1 MVRYGMVIDL
11 DRCVGCAACAVACKA
26 ENSVTSSTPEDYK
39 NRRLME
45 WNRVVTVFKGKF
57 PNVSASIMPLICNH
71 CEHPPCVKVCPVDAT
86 YKREDGLVLQRYE
99 RCIGCK
105 YCMVACPYQQ
115 RFFNFYD
122 QKKKYVERFEKE
134 AEELKKENK
143 NVPITYL
150 EIPYHNPDVPSRI
163 SGIVEKCTFC
173 RHRIDKAIAEGKKI
187 GSPDGVEP
195 ACTRRALQRQGLSVI
210 WMTRIAKSPGCFAAE
225 GITSFGLTLVRN
237 HRSIIWI
244 RRQKHGIHKN

>member
-26 ENSVTSSTPEDYK
+26 ENSVTASTPEDYK
-39 NRRLME
+39 KRRLME
-45 WNRVVTVFKGKF
+45 WNRVVTVFKGKY

-86 YKREDGLVLQRYE
+86 YKNEEGIVLQRYE

-122 QKKKYVERFEKE
+122 QVEKNKEEHRME
-134 AEELKKENK
+134 AEKYKKENRE
-143 NVPITYL
+143 VPVTLL
-150 EIPYHNPDVPSRI
+150 EIPYHNPDVPPRI
-163 SGIVEKCTFC
+163 AGIVEKCTFC
-173 RHRIDKAIAEGKKI
+173 RHRLDKAKAEGKKI

-195 ACTRRALQRQGLSVI
+195 ACTQACPAGTRTFGDLDDPDSEVSKLLRSRRNYQLRADLGTEPQVYYLD
-210 WMTRIAKSPGCFAAE
+210 
-225 GITSFGLTLVRN
+225 
-237 HRSIIWI
+237 
-244 RRQKHGIHKN
+244 

>member
-105 YCMVACPYQQ
+105 YCMVACPYHQ
-115 RFFNFYD
+115 RFFNFHK
-122 QKKKYVERFEKE
+122 Q
-134 AEELKKENK
+134 EEME
-143 NVPITYL
+143 
-150 EIPYHNPDVPSRI
+150 YHNPDVPGRI

-173 RHRIDKAIAEGKKI
+173 RHRLDKAIAEGKKI

-195 ACTRRALQRQGLSVI
+195 ACTQACPAKTRTFGDLDDPDSEVSKLLRSRRNYQLRADLGTEPQVYYLD
-210 WMTRIAKSPGCFAAE
+210 
-225 GITSFGLTLVRN
+225 
-237 HRSIIWI
+237 
-244 RRQKHGIHKN
+244 

>member
-26 ENSVTSSTPEDYK
+26 ENSVTGSTPEDYK
-39 NRRLME
+39 KRRLME
-45 WNRVVTVFKGKF
+45 WNRVVTVFKGKY

-86 YKREDGLVLQRYE
+86 YKNEDGIVLQRYE

-115 RFFNFYD
+115 RFFNFYE
-122 QKKKYVERFEKE
+122 QEEKE
-134 AEELKKENK
+134 
-143 NVPITYL
+143 
-150 EIPYHNPDVPSRI
+150 YHNPEVPRRI
-163 SGIVEKCTFC
+163 AGIVEKCTFC
-173 RHRIDKAIAEGKKI
+173 RHRLDKAKAEGKKI

-195 ACTRRALQRQGLSVI
+195 ACTQACPAKTRTFGDLDDPDSEVSKLLRSRRNYQLRADLGTEPQVYYLD
-210 WMTRIAKSPGCFAAE
+210 
-225 GITSFGLTLVRN
+225 
-237 HRSIIWI
+237 
-244 RRQKHGIHKN
+244 

>member
-39 NRRLME
+39 KRRLME
-45 WNRVVTVFKGKF
+45 WNRVVTVIKGKY
-57 PNVSASIMPLICNH
+57 PNVSGSIMPLICNH
-71 CEHPPCVKVCPVDAT
+71 CENPPCVKVCPVDAT

-115 RFFNFYD
+115 RFFNFYEQAD
-122 QKKKYVERFEKE
+122 KE
-134 AEELKKENK
+134 
-143 NVPITYL
+143 
-150 EIPYHNPDVPSRI
+150 YHNPDVPPRI

-195 ACTRRALQRQGLSVI
+195 ACTQACPAKTRTFGDLDDPDSEVSKLLRSRRNYQLRADLGTEPQVYYLD
-210 WMTRIAKSPGCFAAE
+210 
-225 GITSFGLTLVRN
+225 
-237 HRSIIWI
+237 
-244 RRQKHGIHKN
+244 

>member
-1 MVRYGMVIDL
+1 MVRYGMIIDL
-11 DRCVGCAACAVACKA
+11 DRCVGCGACAVACKA

-39 NRRLME
+39 KRRLME
-45 WNRVVTVFKGKF
+45 WNRVVTVFKGKY

-105 YCMVACPYQQ
+105 YCMVACPYHQ
-115 RFFNFYD
+115 RFFNFYK
-122 QKKKYVERFEKE
+122 QEEKE
-134 AEELKKENK
+134 
-143 NVPITYL
+143 
-150 EIPYHNPDVPSRI
+150 YHNPDVPGRI

-187 GSPDGVEP
+187 GSPDGMEP
-195 ACTRRALQRQGLSVI
+195 ACTQACPAKTRTFGDLDDPDSEVSKLLHSRRNYQLRADLGTEPQVYYLD
-210 WMTRIAKSPGCFAAE
+210 
-225 GITSFGLTLVRN
+225 
-237 HRSIIWI
+237 
-244 RRQKHGIHKN
+244 

>member
-11 DRCVGCAACAVACKA
+11 DRCVGCATCAVACKA

-45 WNRVVTVFKGKF
+45 WNRVVTVIKGKY
-57 PNVSASIMPLICNH
+57 PNVSGSIMPLICNH
-71 CEHPPCVKVCPVDAT
+71 CENPPCVKVCPVDAT

-115 RFFNFYD
+115 RFFNFSK
-122 QKKKYVERFEKE
+122 QEGKE
-134 AEELKKENK
+134 
-143 NVPITYL
+143 
-150 EIPYHNPDVPSRI
+150 YHNPDVPPRI

-195 ACTRRALQRQGLSVI
+195 ACTQACPAK
-210 WMTRIAKSPGCFAAE
+210 TRI
-225 GITSFGLTLVRN
+225 FGDLDDPDSAVSKLLRSRRN
-237 HRSIIWI
+237 YQLRADLGT
-244 RRQKHGIHKN
+244 QPQVYYLD

>member
-26 ENSVTSSTPEDYK
+26 ENSVTSSTPSDYK
-39 NRRLME
+39 KRRLME

-115 RFFNFYD
+115 RFFNFHEQETKD
-122 QKKKYVERFEKE
+122 
-134 AEELKKENK
+134 
-143 NVPITYL
+143 
-150 EIPYHNPDVPSRI
+150 YHNPDVPHRI

-173 RHRIDKAIAEGKKI
+173 RHRIDKAIAEGKK
-187 GSPDGVEP
+187 SAHLMELNLHVL
-195 ACTRRALQRQGLSVI
+195 RHVLQRQEFSVI
-210 WMTRIAKSPGCFAAE
+210 WMTQIAKSPSCFTAE
-225 GITSFGLTLVRN
+225 GIISFGLTLVLNR
-237 HRSIIWI
+237 RYIIWI
-244 RRQKHGIHKN
+244 RRENHGIHKN

>member
-39 NRRLME
+39 KRRLME

-115 RFFNFYD
+115 RFFNFHE
-122 QKKKYVERFEKE
+122 Q
-134 AEELKKENK
+134 
-143 NVPITYL
+143 
-150 EIPYHNPDVPSRI
+150 EIKDYHNPDVPHRI

-173 RHRIDKAIAEGKKI
+173 RHRIDKAISEGKKI

-195 ACTRRALQRQGLSVI
+195 ACTQACPAKTRTFGDLDDPDSEVSKLLHSRRNYQLRADLGTEPQVYYLD
-210 WMTRIAKSPGCFAAE
+210 
-225 GITSFGLTLVRN
+225 
-237 HRSIIWI
+237 
-244 RRQKHGIHKN
+244 

>member
-39 NRRLME
+39 KRRLME
-45 WNRVVTVFKGKF
+45 WNRVVTLFKGKY

-86 YKREDGLVLQRYE
+86 YKRDDGIVLQRYE

-115 RFFNFYD
+115 RFFNFYE
-122 QKKKYVERFEKE
+122 QEEKHK
-134 AEELKKENK
+134 EEGIE
-143 NVPITYL
+143 V
-150 EIPYHNPDVPSRI
+150 PYHNPDVPPRI
-163 SGIVEKCTFC
+163 AGIVEKCTFC
-173 RHRIDKAIAEGKKI
+173 VHRLKKAKAEGKKI

-195 ACTRRALQRQGLSVI
+195 ACTEACPARTRTFVDLDDPESEVSRLLRSRRNYQLRADLGTNPQVYYLD
-210 WMTRIAKSPGCFAAE
+210 
-225 GITSFGLTLVRN
+225 
-237 HRSIIWI
+237 
-244 RRQKHGIHKN
+244 

>member
-39 NRRLME
+39 KRRLME
-45 WNRVVTVFKGKF
+45 WNRVVTVFKGKY
-57 PNVSASIMPLICNH
+57 PNANASIMPLICNH

-115 RFFNFYD
+115 RFFNFYEQED
-122 QKKKYVERFEKE
+122 KE
-134 AEELKKENK
+134 
-143 NVPITYL
+143 
-150 EIPYHNPDVPSRI
+150 YHNPDVPPRI

-195 ACTRRALQRQGLSVI
+195 ACTQACPAKTRTFGDLDDPDSEVSKLLRSRRNYQLRADLGTEPQVYYLD
-210 WMTRIAKSPGCFAAE
+210 
-225 GITSFGLTLVRN
+225 
-237 HRSIIWI
+237 
-244 RRQKHGIHKN
+244 

>member
-26 ENSVTSSTPEDYK
+26 ENSVTSSTPSDYK
-39 NRRLME
+39 KRRLME
-45 WNRVVTVFKGKF
+45 WNRVVTVLKGKY
-57 PNVSASIMPLICNH
+57 PNVSGSIMPLICNH

-115 RFFNFYD
+115 RFFNFYEQED
-122 QKKKYVERFEKE
+122 KE
-134 AEELKKENK
+134 
-143 NVPITYL
+143 
-150 EIPYHNPDVPSRI
+150 YHNPDVPPRI

-195 ACTRRALQRQGLSVI
+195 ACTQACPAKTRTFGDLDDPESEVSKLLRSRRNYQLRADLGTEPQVYYLD
-210 WMTRIAKSPGCFAAE
+210 
-225 GITSFGLTLVRN
+225 
-237 HRSIIWI
+237 
-244 RRQKHGIHKN
+244 

>member
-39 NRRLME
+39 KRRMME

-105 YCMVACPYQQ
+105 YCMVACPYHQ
-115 RFFNFYD
+115 RFFNFYK
-122 QKKKYVERFEKE
+122 QEEKD
-134 AEELKKENK
+134 
-143 NVPITYL
+143 
-150 EIPYHNPDVPSRI
+150 YHNPDVPGRI

-173 RHRIDKAIAEGKKI
+173 RHRLDKAIAEGKKI

-195 ACTRRALQRQGLSVI
+195 ACTQACPAKTRTFGDLDDPDSEVSRLLRSRRNYQLRADLGTEPQVYYLD
-210 WMTRIAKSPGCFAAE
+210 
-225 GITSFGLTLVRN
+225 
-237 HRSIIWI
+237 
-244 RRQKHGIHKN
+244 

>member
-39 NRRLME
+39 KRRLME

-105 YCMVACPYQQ
+105 YCMVACPYHQ
-115 RFFNFYD
+115 RFFNFHE
-122 QKKKYVERFEKE
+122 QEEKE
-134 AEELKKENK
+134 
-143 NVPITYL
+143 
-150 EIPYHNPDVPSRI
+150 YHNPDVPVRI

-187 GSPDGVEP
+187 GSPDGMEP
-195 ACTRRALQRQGLSVI
+195 ACTQACPAKTRTFGDLDDPDSEVSKLLRSRRNYQLRADLGTEPQVYYLD
-210 WMTRIAKSPGCFAAE
+210 
-225 GITSFGLTLVRN
+225 
-237 HRSIIWI
+237 
-244 RRQKHGIHKN
+244 

>member
-26 ENSVTSSTPEDYK
+26 ENSVTSSTPSDYK
-39 NRRLME
+39 KRRLME
-45 WNRVVTVFKGKF
+45 WNRVVTVFKGKY

-115 RFFNFYD
+115 RFFNFYE
-122 QKKKYVERFEKE
+122 QEEKD
-134 AEELKKENK
+134 
-143 NVPITYL
+143 
-150 EIPYHNPDVPSRI
+150 YHNPDVPRRI
-163 SGIVEKCTFC
+163 GGIVEKCTFC
-173 RHRIDKAIAEGKKI
+173 RHRIEKAKAEGKKI

-195 ACTRRALQRQGLSVI
+195 ACTQACPAKTRTFGDLDDPDSEVSKLLRSRRNYQLRADLGTEPQVYYLD
-210 WMTRIAKSPGCFAAE
+210 
-225 GITSFGLTLVRN
+225 
-237 HRSIIWI
+237 
-244 RRQKHGIHKN
+244 

>member
-26 ENSVTSSTPEDYK
+26 ENSVTSSTPSDYK
-39 NRRLME
+39 KRRLME
-45 WNRVVTVFKGKF
+45 WNRVVTVFKGKY

-86 YKREDGLVLQRYE
+86 YKSEDGLVLQRYE

-115 RFFNFYD
+115 RFFNFYE
-122 QKKKYVERFEKE
+122 QEEKD
-134 AEELKKENK
+134 
-143 NVPITYL
+143 
-150 EIPYHNPDVPSRI
+150 YHNPDVPRRI
-163 SGIVEKCTFC
+163 GGIVEKCTFC
-173 RHRIDKAIAEGKKI
+173 RHRIEKAKAEGKKI

-195 ACTRRALQRQGLSVI
+195 ACTQACPAKTRTFGDLDDPDSEVSKLLRSRRNYQLRADLGTEPQVYYLD
-210 WMTRIAKSPGCFAAE
+210 
-225 GITSFGLTLVRN
+225 
-237 HRSIIWI
+237 
-244 RRQKHGIHKN
+244 

>member
-39 NRRLME
+39 KRRMME

-86 YKREDGLVLQRYE
+86 YKNEDGVVLQRYE

-115 RFFNFYD
+115 RFFNFYE
-122 QKKKYVERFEKE
+122 QEEKD
-134 AEELKKENK
+134 
-143 NVPITYL
+143 
-150 EIPYHNPDVPSRI
+150 YHNPDVPRRI

-195 ACTRRALQRQGLSVI
+195 ACTQACPAKTRTFGDLDDPDSEVSKLLHSRRNYQLRADLGTEPQVYYLD
-210 WMTRIAKSPGCFAAE
+210 
-225 GITSFGLTLVRN
+225 
-237 HRSIIWI
+237 
-244 RRQKHGIHKN
+244 